1 MNNSIE
7 IVEDQDG
14 RWGANSI
21 PVFHARRCASV
32 WRTVPNWLNRESQL
46 CQKILLQ
53 QAPISNIIKGDN
65 QFLHGPAAPITVR
78 LTGLLQHK

>member
-21 PVFHARRCASV
+21 PVFHARRLAQ
-32 WRTVPNWLNRESQL
+32 QL
-46 CQKILLQ
+46 VK
-53 QAPISNIIKGDN
+53 S
-65 QFLHGPAAPITVR
+65 
-78 LTGLLQHK
+78 